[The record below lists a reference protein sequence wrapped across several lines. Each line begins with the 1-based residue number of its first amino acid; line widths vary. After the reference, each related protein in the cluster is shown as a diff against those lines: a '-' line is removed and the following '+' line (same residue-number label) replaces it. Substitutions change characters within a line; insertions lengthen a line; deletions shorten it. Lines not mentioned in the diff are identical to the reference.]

1 MSDTDSFVDEVNEEL
16 RRDRFYG
23 LLRRY
28 GWIAVVVILGIV
40 GAAAFNE
47 YRKAQA
53 VAAAQAF
60 GDSIMTA
67 LEGDTCADR
76 AAALQGL
83 STDSALADAVLQ
95 FLVSGELAED
105 GDIAGA
111 TEALRGIAAN
121 NDVALMYRQLAQ
133 FKMLTLNKETMSA
146 DERRVGFEALAA
158 PNVPL
163 RLLAEEQIALIDVE
177 TGEVDA
183 AVERF
188 NAILN
193 NEEATPGLQQ
203 RAVQVI
209 VALGKEPDLGPLTD
223 SQ

>member
-67 LEGDTCADR
+67 LEGDTSADR

-83 STDSALADAVLQ
+83 STDSALSDAVLQ

>member
-67 LEGDTCADR
+67 LEGDTSADR

-83 STDSALADAVLQ
+83 STDNALSDAVLQ

-121 NDVALMYRQLAQ
+121 NDVALR
-133 FKMLTLNKETMSA
+133 
-146 DERRVGFEALAA
+146 
-158 PNVPL
+158 
-163 RLLAEEQIALIDVE
+163 
-177 TGEVDA
+177 
-183 AVERF
+183 
-188 NAILN
+188 
-193 NEEATPGLQQ
+193 
-203 RAVQVI
+203 
-209 VALGKEPDLGPLTD
+209 
-223 SQ
+223 